1 MLLAH
6 ILGIPVE
13 ETALTF
19 APAIVAFVVGARAY
33 GHQARRQLRCRG
45 RRRGPTRVSD
55 PRVDSRPPKSSGS
68 VT

>member
-19 APAIVAFVVGARAY
+19 APAIVAVIAGARAY
-33 GHQARRQLRCRG
+33 GHQALQKLRFRPLRAG
-45 RRRGPTRVSD
+45 REVPQDGID
-55 PRVDSRPPKSSGS
+55 GS
-68 VT
+68 